1 MFRSMK
7 TTLVL
12 LALAAPAAYGI
23 SSQVTPV
30 QKVIELLQGM
40 AEKGKKEK
48 HEEQVQFAAY
58 KQFCDDTTAEK
69 ENAIKEANE
78 MIEVLKADIQ
88 KFTADAELLS
98 KEIAEHEEEMATWAG
113 DIKAA
118 TKVRETERADYE
130 TTHTDYSES
139 IDALERAIVVLKK
152 QNYDRPQAALTQVSA
167 LKSLSLIPDEAKKAI
182 DAFVAQDTE
191 DDLAVS
197 APEANAY
204 EFQSQGI
211 IDMLSKLLDKFVD
224 ERTTLEK
231 EEANTRHAYD
241 MLKIDLEGQIA
252 NAKAAHSEKA
262 ETKAT
267 KLQAKAEAE
276 GSLEDTTATRDDDT
290 KYLED
295 LTATCAQ
302 KSSDFESR
310 QQLRAEEIAAIE
322 KAIEIISSA
331 AVQGNAEKH
340 LPMLVQGNSSALMQL
355 RHDGRS
361 PNQDRVAEYLRLQA
375 KHLNSRVLSAL
386 AVRVGED
393 PFRKVKK
400 MIKDLI
406 TRLLEEANEEAEHK
420 AWCDAELATN
430 EQTRKEKTEAVELLH
445 TEIDELQASIAQLA
459 EQITELTEAVAAIDA
474 AVAKATKI
482 REEEKAKNTETI
494 ADAQE
499 AQTAVQQALSVLK
512 DFYEKAGEATALLQ
526 QQPVAPAVF
535 DSPYKGMQG
544 ASGGVVGM
552 LEVIESDF
560 ARLEAETKAAEKQAQ
575 KEYDEF
581 MTDSTVDKAQKTQDI
596 EHKTKKKQDQSHSL
610 EKTKEDLV
618 GTQEELDAALAYYE
632 KLKPSCVDA
641 GVSYEDRVARRKEE
655 IQSLQEALRI
665 LNGEDVAF

>member
-1 MFRSMK
+1 MK
-7 TTLVL
+7 TIFALFV
-12 LALAAPAAYGI
+12 LAAPITDAS

-30 QKVIELLQGM
+30 QKVIQLLQGM

-58 KQFCDDTTAEK
+58 KQFCDDTTVEK

-88 KFTADAELLS
+88 KFAADAELLG
-98 KEIAEHEEEMATWAG
+98 KEIAEHEAEISTWEG

-118 TKVRETERADYE
+118 SKVRETERADYE
-130 TTHTDYSES
+130 TTLQDLSES
-139 IDALERAIVVLKK
+139 IDALGRAIAVLKK
-152 QNYDRPQAALTQVSA
+152 QNYDRPQASLAQVTA
-167 LKSLSLIPDEAKKAI
+167 LKKLSLIPLDAKKAI
-182 DAFVAQDTE
+182 DAFVSE
-191 DDLAVS
+191 DSEEEFSIL

-204 EFQSQGI
+204 EFQSKGI
-211 IDMLSKLLDKFVD
+211 IDMLAKLLDKFVD

-231 EEANTRHAYD
+231 EESNSRHAYD
-241 MLKIDLEGQIA
+241 MLKQDLEAQIV
-252 NAKAAHSEKA
+252 NAKAALDEKT
-262 ETKAT
+262 ETKAK

-276 GSLEDTTATRDDDT
+276 GSLEDTTATRDDDA

-302 KSSDFESR
+302 KTSDFESR

-340 LPMLVQGNSSALMQL
+340 LPTMLQRKSGGLMQL

-361 PNQDRVAEYLRLQA
+361 PTQERVAAYLKLQA

-386 AVRVGED
+386 AVKVGED

-400 MIKDLI
+400 LIKDLI

-430 EQTRKEKTEAVELLH
+430 EVTRKEKTEAVELLH
-445 TEIDELQASIAQLA
+445 SEIDQLQASIAQLT

-512 DFYEKAGEATALLQ
+512 DFYEKAGEATALLE
-526 QQPVAPAVF
+526 QQPEAPAVF
-535 DSPYKGMQG
+535 DKPYKGMQG

-560 ARLEAETKAAEKQAQ
+560 ARLEAETKAAEEQAQ
-575 KEYDEF
+575 KEYDQF
-581 MTDSTVDKAQKTQDI
+581 MTDSTVDKAAKTQDI
-596 EHKTKKKQDQSHSL
+596 EHKTKKKQDQSQSL
-610 EKTKEDLV
+610 EKKQEDLQD
-618 GTQEELDAALAYYE
+618 TQEELDAALAYYE
-632 KLKPSCVDA
+632 KLKPSCI
-641 GVSYEDRVARRKEE
+641 GSKFQGYEERVERRKEE
-655 IQSLQEALRI
+655 IQSLQEALKI
-665 LNGEDVAF
+665 LNGEDIAGTGL